1 MRKKALTAIEV
12 SVVTSLPQA
21 NLVREVKKGAKK
33 SATGQTD
40 ELQKMMTGMRKYKVN
55 MDADTQTREVCHD
68 LQ

>member
-33 SATGQTD
+33 ISNWTNRRTTKNDDGHAQV
-40 ELQKMMTGMRKYKVN
+40 QSKYGRRH
-55 MDADTQTREVCHD
+55 AD
-68 LQ
+68 